1 MYDIN
6 SLDTT
11 IKHNI
16 TDLTIQYDIH
26 LSTKSRDTV
35 ASEKLLHSN
44 SLKSIH
50 KHFIS

>member
-16 TDLTIQYDIH
+16 TDLTIQYDIRGEG
-26 LSTKSRDTV
+26 KI
-35 ASEKLLHSN
+35 EKVFVLDVHC
-44 SLKSIH
+44 
-50 KHFIS
+50 FIMRIEDFVG